1 MSVVFGSNRIDSFL
15 LSLSSFVINYVFHE
29 LTWGR
34 LTCTVIMSYY
44 IKNIISNQADQ
55 WCKGLMKENVST
67 NYDKKETMLF
77 TVSNEWLKK
86 KMEECITKKI
96 EDDQQQSTIQNNQ
109 KNRSNP
115 SITTSNPTAVSSMGA
130 TPTRSGSG
138 TSVST
143 LTLEGEDVNELH
155 PTDMLLS
162 WWMNTSGADIGMI
175 PHHLRNKLTVLSE
188 CDAGNYSTPIP
199 YTKDDFRTPHQI
211 KESIKRGKRY
221 TASHST
227 TYETTSKLP
236 EITTGYTFALGI
248 DWEQHVSK
256 RYWKTSKDDTKI
268 VSSINGDDNNN
279 DNDDDNDSIEEDF
292 HVPYFTERDIAV
304 IPPRMNS
311 CLFFTAK
318 NGRDVVDEDT
328 TSTSSSNNRSS
339 SNNKTKE
346 ETTRIGVFI
355 HATRAIC
362 LKITD
367 CGIIDEEPT
376 SSKSAEITASPNG
389 GVGGRRSSLIQF
401 KDLDRLTKEFGDSIR
416 LELNNDMDLGLGD
429 EDGDDTD
436 NADYN
441 EGKKEEIKFKK

>member
-1 MSVVFGSNRIDSFL
+1 
-15 LSLSSFVINYVFHE
+15 
-29 LTWGR
+29 
-34 LTCTVIMSYY
+34 MSYY
-44 IKNIISNQADQ
+44 IKNIISHKADQ
-55 WCKGLMKENVST
+55 WYKGLMKENVST

-115 SITTSNPTAVSSMGA
+115 SITTSNPTAVSSMEA
-130 TPTRSGSG
+130 TPTRSSSG

-199 YTKDDFRTPHQI
+199 YTKDDFQTPHQI

-221 TASHST
+221 TASHSN
-227 TYETTSKLP
+227 TYDTTSKLP

-256 RYWKTSKDDTKI
+256 RYWKTNKDDTKMA
-268 VSSINGDDNNN
+268 SSSNYDDNNDNNN

-304 IPPRMNS
+304 MPPRMNS

-318 NGRDVVDEDT
+318 NGRDVIDEDT
-328 TSTSSSNNRSS
+328 TSTSSSNNRRS

-376 SSKSAEITASPNG
+376 SSKSAEITASNG

-416 LELNNDMDLGLGD
+416 LELNNDMDLELGD

-436 NADYN
+436 NTDYN
-441 EGKKEEIKFKK
+441 EGKKEETQFKK